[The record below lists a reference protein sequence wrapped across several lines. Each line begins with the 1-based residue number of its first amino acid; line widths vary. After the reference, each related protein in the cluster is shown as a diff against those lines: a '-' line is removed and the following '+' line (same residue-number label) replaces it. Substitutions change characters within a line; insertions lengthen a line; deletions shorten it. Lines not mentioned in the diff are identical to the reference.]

1 MELFEAHHQWATRP
15 ADQRFNSLDE
25 MFDATHAY
33 ASQAAEAVMPWDRL
47 NVETDGDD
55 LAIVGPS
62 GTPAKLTHYS
72 FGQLASRAEAPASYL
87 RGLPAGLAA
96 ENIRHGLAS
105 KGSDSQAQL
114 LLHRNGDLVLR
125 AITGDAYTRIWNHEI
140 IDRLRD
146 VSGPFGLVPARQTM
160 TWDGSPLPPEE
171 QRAPALYASDHDMFV
186 FLMTPD
192 RPITDPTGQPL
203 FRGVITVNSE
213 VGDCSLKVLGF
224 YFRDICQNH
233 IVWGA
238 TQLDEIKLTHV
249 GQIRRRWLEATWGIR
264 RYLESST
271 AQDASKLRELGVRI
285 AGTKE
290 EVLDA
295 LFGKRSLGLT
305 RKALT
310 ASYDAVIPDQDGDP
324 RTVWGIAQGITRYSQ
339 TVPYADERTSLDRAA
354 GKLLAMS
361 F

>member
-1 MELFEAHHQWATRP
+1 MELFQAHHQWATRP
-15 ADQRFNSLDE
+15 ADERFTSLDQ
-25 MFDATHAY
+25 MFEATKAY
-33 ASQAAEAVMPWDRL
+33 ADQAAEARVPWDSL
-47 NVETDGDD
+47 QVETEGED
-55 LAIVGPS
+55 LTVSGPA

-72 FGQLASRAEAPASYL
+72 FGQLATRAEAPASYL
-87 RGLPAGLAA
+87 RSLPAPLAA

-105 KGSDSQAQL
+105 KGSDTQAQL
-114 LLHRNGDLVLR
+114 LLHRNGNLVLR
-125 AITGDAYTRIWNHEI
+125 AITGDAYTRIWNYEI

-146 VSGPFGLVPARQTM
+146 VSARFGLVPARQTM
-160 TWDGSPLPPEE
+160 TWDGSALPSEE
-171 QRAPALYASDHDMFV
+171 DRPPALYASDHDMFV
-186 FLMTPD
+186 FLMTPS
-192 RPITDPTGQPL
+192 RPIIDPTGQPL
-203 FRGVITVNSE
+203 FRGIITVNSE

-264 RYLESST
+264 RYLDSST

-290 EVLDA
+290 EVLDV

-305 RKALT
+305 RKALA
-310 ASYDAVIPDQDGDP
+310 ASYESVVPDQDGDP

-339 TVPYADERTSLDRAA
+339 TVPYADERTTLDRAA
-354 GKLLAMS
+354 GKVLAMS